1 VPVVGRELFIQPN
14 GQYALWST
22 VVDDFLGLNLSL
34 QEVKDFIMMDRYS
47 RISHYTRMLETADD
61 PDQIQR
67 IIGLEQEMLDEE
79 FDAYYKRQMKDQ
91 DLALNIALLACL
103 HGVDVAKERID
114 EMGGTYEEYERI
126 INQALEEKEETI
138 YGS

>member
-1 VPVVGRELFIQPN
+1 
-14 GQYALWST
+14 
-22 VVDDFLGLNLSL
+22 L